1 MKKKTVTKA
10 KKVTVPKR
18 IRSKKFSLN
27 VRTQEDAMTLIGHM
41 EQLKVS
47 AGWAI
52 IAKLLEDSMAVME
65 RTIITKIDPETML
78 KLSEPQLDELRSRH
92 MIFDEVLKKPDSL
105 IFTFRKSTPMHM
117 PVYDPYHTDYKQMSK
132 ETKEHVLEDSPS
144 TLT

>member
-1 MKKKTVTKA
+1 
-10 KKVTVPKR
+10 
-18 IRSKKFSLN
+18 
-27 VRTQEDAMTLIGHM
+27 MTLIGHM

-52 IAKLLEDSMAVME
+52 LSKLLEDSMAIME
-65 RTIITKIDPETML
+65 RTIITKIDPETNL
-78 KLSEPQLDELRSRH
+78 RLEEKYLDELRSRH

-117 PVYDPYHTDYKQMSK
+117 PIYDPYHTDYKQMTK
-132 ETKEHVLEDSPS
+132 EKKEHVLEDSPS